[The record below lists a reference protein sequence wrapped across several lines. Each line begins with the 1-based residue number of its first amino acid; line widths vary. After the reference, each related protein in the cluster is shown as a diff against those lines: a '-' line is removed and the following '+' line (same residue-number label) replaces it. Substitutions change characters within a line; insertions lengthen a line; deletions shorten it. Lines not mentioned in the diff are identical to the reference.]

1 MTSSATPPTG
11 LVQSQLEFFQID
23 EDVIDLV
30 RRNKP
35 RLMDYAEKAL
45 ETVFS
50 QTELNP
56 EVTHY
61 FSITENVAYLRAG
74 MLAHCELVFS
84 ARFDTAYFEAID
96 QMGLRH
102 SKLDFPTHVYSAAYS
117 NMLCGMQALGMK
129 KRPRFSPDLMQALT
143 RMAVFDMEM
152 TIAAFHRHQAEKQAA
167 LQADSAKLR
176 EMLRHNPPAA

>member
-1 MTSSATPPTG
+1 MTSSETPPAG

-23 EDVIDLV
+23 EDVISLV
-30 RRNKP
+30 RRNKA
-35 RLMDYAEKAL
+35 RLMNYAGRAL
-45 ETVFS
+45 ETVLS

-56 EVTHY
+56 EVVHY

-84 ARFDTAYFEAID
+84 ARFDPAYFEAID

-117 NMLCGMQALGMK
+117 NMLCGIQALGMK
-129 KRPRFSPDLMQALT
+129 RRPRFSPDLMQALT
-143 RMAVFDMEM
+143 RIAVFDMEM
-152 TIAAFHRHQAEKQAA
+152 TIAAFHRHQAEKLAA
-167 LQADSAKLR
+167 LQADAAKLQ